1 MRTDLGRNSRG
12 KNQTSGAAKLSSGAC
27 LIGSPRA
34 LGIPNGLGQGS
45 GLAGPCERDVGQG
58 LDRVDR
64 AGMWRKRDL
73 NRLGRIMLRE

>member
-12 KNQTSGAAKLSSGAC
+12 KNQTPGAAELSSGAC
-27 LIGSPRA
+27 LSRSPRA

-58 LDRVDR
+58 LDSGQSGDVEEE
-64 AGMWRKRDL
+64 GSESP
-73 NRLGRIMLRE
+73 G